1 MSDSKT
7 SDDVCETLIPAGD
20 SRQRRVPDRKSIMT
34 RLVLALRLGALSLR
48 TAYLRQILGMSI
60 HPDTRISLKARLDHT
75 NPRGIHIDQGTLV
88 AFGAVILS
96 HDLSRVLHTDTY
108 IGKNCFIGA
117 HSIVL
122 PGIRVGDNCIVATGA
137 VVTKNVDANS
147 IVAGN
152 PARVI
157 RTGIRTRKWGVLEE
171 AFREAFELQTASD
184 AAEEAEKN
192 KRRS

>member
-1 MSDSKT
+1 MSNSKV
-7 SDDVCETLIPAGD
+7 SDEACETVATTMAL
-20 SRQRRVPDRKSIMT
+20 QRRVPHRKNIVT
-34 RLVLALRLGALSLR
+34 RLILAVRQSLLSLR
-48 TAYLRQILGMSI
+48 TAYLRHALGMHI
-60 HPDTRISLKARLDHT
+60 HPDTQISLKARLDHT
-75 NPRGIHIDQGTLV
+75 NPRGIHIDEGTLV

-137 VVTKNVDANS
+137 VVTRNVEANS

-171 AFREAFELQTASD
+171 AYREAFELQTASD
-184 AAEEAEKN
+184 AAEEAEKS